1 MRRISWIGLVGA
13 IVFLVGYF
21 LLSAVPGGGDVE
33 PADFEEFYVTDDRT
47 GTAIAAMFLVTLGTL
62 GLLWLLWELRTGID
76 SALSRLAFVS
86 GALGLALVVGGAALL
101 EAPSGAQAFSDADFV
116 GAPVAHALAQ
126 AGWAAILIGGALF
139 LGLAIAL
146 FSAEGRRTGTLV
158 SWVAIAGFVAAVLQL
173 VAFIWLPSLA
183 IPLWFILV
191 ALTGIRA
198 STAGSDTRA
207 VT

>member
-1 MRRISWIGLVGA
+1 MRRISWIGLAGA

-21 LLSAVPGGGDVE
+21 LLAAVPGGGEVE
-33 PADFEEFYVTDDRT
+33 SADFEQFYVTDDRT
-47 GTAIAAMFLVTLGTL
+47 GTAIVAMFLVTLGAL
-62 GLLWLLWELRTGID
+62 GLLWLLWELRTRIG
-76 SALSRLAFVS
+76 SPLSGLAFAS

-101 EAPSGAQAFSDADFV
+101 EAPSGAQAFGGAEFV
-116 GAPVAHALAQ
+116 GEPVAHAFAQ

-146 FSAEGRRTGTLV
+146 FSAEGRRTGSLV
-158 SWVAIAGFVAAVLQL
+158 GWVAIAGLVAAALQL
-173 VAFIWLPSLA
+173 VAFIWVPSLA

-191 ALTGIRA
+191 AVTGIRGN
-198 STAGSDTRA
+198 TVGGETRA